1 MMLKKSTHLIAGI
14 IAAALGG
21 GGWLYLK
28 SEDAAFDR
36 EIAGQTNRVEPGF
49 GTVASSGADR
59 GPASLAIPVRYRFA
73 GVGGVLAAADEADLL
88 ARYTPAQR
96 ELIGSFFAAYG
107 AGRESGGQYAF
118 SNVFSFHSAD
128 QLGWLVSQGFPTPDD
143 VLAAAMMSD
152 EALKALS
159 DEGNFKASAFYLGRQ
174 SAQAPK
180 AGEAV
185 DRAAL
190 ADEIEN
196 LKLAGDLLSEGSAL
210 GPYAYAR
217 YALASGQRGMA
228 LASLGYAKQ
237 LGDMRDDFALAFAE
251 ANPDIPP
258 LEVLRGYQLV
268 QSTSMK
274 NPRLRDLSALARR
287 PRFEVFPNE

>member
-1 MMLKKSTHLIAGI
+1 MSKKYRQLIAGI
-14 IAAALGG
+14 IIVALGASA
-21 GGWLYLK
+21 LLCLK
-28 SEDAAFDR
+28 GEHAGFTR
-36 EIAGQTNRVEPGF
+36 ETTQGEKNGIEPEPGRP
-49 GTVASSGADR
+49 ALSNADSA
-59 GPASLAIPVRYRFA
+59 PAELAIPAKYQFA
-73 GVGGVLAAADEADLL
+73 GVSGVLAATDEADLL

-96 ELIGSFFAAYG
+96 ELIGSFYAAYG
-107 AGRESGGQYAF
+107 VGRESGGKYAF

-128 QLGWLVSQGFPTPDD
+128 QLRWLVSQGFPTPDD

-152 EALKALS
+152 EELKTLS
-159 DEGNFKASAFYLGRQ
+159 DRGNFKASAFYLGRQ
-174 SAQAPK
+174 SAQLPK
-180 AGEAV
+180 PGEAV
-185 DRAAL
+185 NRAAL
-190 ADEIEN
+190 AADVDH
-196 LKLAGDLLSEGSAL
+196 LKLAGDILSEGSAF

-258 LEVLRGYQLV
+258 LEVLTGYQLV